1 VMYNWR
7 WQRKGSSSRARKEI
21 RMTIERCE
29 KCSKSFM
36 RKSEVECHK
45 MREHPV
51 SPLEERLAAAA
62 DNNNS
67 EDLHRVTS
75 DVMAADCSTSSN
87 GDDNT
92 AVIGDGQRTKMP
104 FKPFRL

>member
-1 VMYNWR
+1 
-7 WQRKGSSSRARKEI
+7 
-21 RMTIERCE
+21 MTIERCE
-29 KCSKSFM
+29 KCGKSFM
-36 RKSEVECHK
+36 RKSEIECHK
-45 MREHPV
+45 MWEHPM
-51 SPLEERLAAAA
+51 SPLEERLAAAV

-92 AVIGDGQRTKMP
+92 AVIGDGQRTKLP